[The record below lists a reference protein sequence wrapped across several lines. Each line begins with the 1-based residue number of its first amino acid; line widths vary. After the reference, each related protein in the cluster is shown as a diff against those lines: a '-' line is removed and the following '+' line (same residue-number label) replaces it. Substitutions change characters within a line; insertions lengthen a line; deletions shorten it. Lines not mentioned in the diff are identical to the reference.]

1 MKRIVRAW
9 ALALMCLA
17 LALPAVAEETRMLTD
32 AAGREVEIPAQ
43 VERVVCTG
51 VGALRY
57 TCYVGA
63 QELVVGVEQYETE
76 PSLERLYSYVNR
88 DRFAGLPA
96 IGANGEPDAE
106 AILAADPQVIVMSAY
121 VDGADDL
128 QARTGIPVVV
138 VPGSDTTLDD
148 GAFETIRLL
157 GELYGVENRAAEL
170 TDYLREVEADLA
182 ARTADIPAEEK
193 PSVYVCGVSFQGAH
207 GFEGTEAHYGPLE
220 LIGADNLANQTGQA
234 SAFDIDPEQ
243 VLAWDPDVILIDY
256 NGLPLIAEDYAAD
269 PDFYNALTAV
279 REGRV
284 YAQISFRS
292 YASNLETALADA
304 YYAGTVIYPERFADI
319 DIAQKAD
326 EIFTM
331 LLGEAVY
338 ADLVENGYA
347 FQAVKLGA

>member
-17 LALPAVAEETRMLTD
+17 LALPAVAEETRVLTD

>member
-17 LALPAVAEETRMLTD
+17 LALPAVAEETRVLTD

-128 QARTGIPVVV
+128 QARTGVPVVV

-347 FQAVKLGA
+347 FQAVKFGA

>member
-17 LALPAVAEETRMLTD
+17 LALPAVAEETRVLTD

-157 GELYGVENRAAEL
+157 GELYGVEDRAAEL

-347 FQAVKLGA
+347 FQAVKFGA

>member
-17 LALPAVAEETRMLTD
+17 LALPAVAEEMRVLTD

-128 QARTGIPVVV
+128 QARTGVPVVV

-157 GELYGVENRAAEL
+157 GELYGVEDRAAEL